1 MGLDVSGMLP
11 PTGGPVGAGQN
22 PDEPLNHAGMRLSQG
37 CTGMLFPM
45 EYILEG
51 TRRFLRLLTQ
61 DSLGS
66 LGNKLREGRG
76 LAKVAQLREGI
87 PGI

>member
-1 MGLDVSGMLP
+1 MGLDMLGMLP

-22 PDEPLNHAGMRLSQG
+22 DEPLTHAGMSLCQG